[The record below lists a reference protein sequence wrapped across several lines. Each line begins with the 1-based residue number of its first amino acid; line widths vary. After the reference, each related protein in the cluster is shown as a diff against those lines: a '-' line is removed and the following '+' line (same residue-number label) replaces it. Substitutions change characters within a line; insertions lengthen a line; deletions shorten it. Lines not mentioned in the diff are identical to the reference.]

1 MNPSDSPM
9 TTTSKAVSMNAAVL
23 GPDGPTVMRIPV
35 PAPAADEV
43 LVQVR
48 AAAMNHADLAIAE
61 GRMHGAHG
69 GPGTVLGLEFA
80 GDIVEV
86 GSAVPGLSIG
96 QRVMASGRGA
106 FAEYAVAK
114 AARVIPIPSPATGYQ
129 QAACLPVALQTMHDA
144 IVTRGR
150 LRAGDVVLVQGASSA
165 VGLIALQMCRLLGAR
180 MIIGTSTNPERRR
193 RLREFG
199 ADLVLDSSVADWPQA
214 VLDQTQGHGA
224 DLIIDMVSG
233 PVMNQNLRAAALEGR
248 IVNVGRLGG
257 RQAQFDFDLHALRR
271 IEYVGV
277 TFRTRTD
284 AEVAEVVRRMRK
296 DLDAALDAGRL
307 SLPVDRVYP
316 LEQVGVAFERN
327 RARQHFGKLILVPDV
342 ATTNAAPG
350 QAG

>member
-1 MNPSDSPM
+1 MNPSDSPAR
-9 TTTSKAVSMNAAVL
+9 TASEADSMNAAVL
-23 GPDGPTVMRIPV
+23 GADGPAVMRIPV
-35 PAPAADEV
+35 PVPAADEV
-43 LVQVR
+43 LVRVH

-61 GRMHGAHG
+61 GRMHGTHG

-86 GSAVPGLSIG
+86 GEAVRGLSAG

-114 AARVIPIPSPATGYQ
+114 AGRVIPIPSPATGYQ

-284 AEVAEVVRRMRK
+284 AQVEEVVRRMRK

-316 LEQVGVAFERN
+316 LEQVGAAFERN
-327 RARQHFGKLILVPDV
+327 RARRHFGKLIL
-342 ATTNAAPG
+342 ALR
-350 QAG
+350 